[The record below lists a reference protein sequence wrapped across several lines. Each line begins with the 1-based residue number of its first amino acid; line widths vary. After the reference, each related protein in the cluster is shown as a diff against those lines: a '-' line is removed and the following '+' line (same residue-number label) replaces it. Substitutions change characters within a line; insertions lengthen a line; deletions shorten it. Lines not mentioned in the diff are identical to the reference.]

1 MYIYIH
7 ANHSFPIPAST
18 CRCSAVNPTDFNGTG
33 QAHASP

>member
-18 CRCSAVNPTDFNGTG
+18 CRCSAVNPTDFNGAG